1 MRSEMKPGLRCHR
14 IRQSLRGFTT
24 LEMAVSL
31 ALFLILAAIASPL
44 LLRAVR
50 IYQMNDSATRLAG
63 ILKLTRFEAIR
74 NNRRVA
80 CGFQQNGVLW
90 TVWKDSNGNGQP
102 DPQETRLLLGNY
114 SSMLGAGAVPNP
126 APIAATI
133 GGGGALA
140 LNVASGANGAITFD
154 ARGAVDFGGNPPSV
168 RVLYLGNAADPNSGY
183 RAVLVFPAGATQI
196 WTSSAAGDW
205 RRLS

>member
-31 ALFLILAAIASPL
+31 ALFLILAAIASPPL
-44 LLRAVR
+44 VRAVR
-50 IYQMNDSATRLAG
+50 TYQMNDNATRLAG

-74 NNRRVA
+74 RNTRVG
-80 CGFQQNGVLW
+80 CGFQQNGTQW
-90 TVWKDSNGNGQP
+90 NVWKDSIANGQP
-102 DPQETRLLLGNY
+102 DPQEVQLLLGGHSN
-114 SSMLGAGAVPNP
+114 MLGAGGVPNP

-168 RVLYLGNAADPNSGY
+168 WVLYLGSAADPNSGY
-183 RAVLVFPAGATQI
+183 RAVLVFPSGATQI